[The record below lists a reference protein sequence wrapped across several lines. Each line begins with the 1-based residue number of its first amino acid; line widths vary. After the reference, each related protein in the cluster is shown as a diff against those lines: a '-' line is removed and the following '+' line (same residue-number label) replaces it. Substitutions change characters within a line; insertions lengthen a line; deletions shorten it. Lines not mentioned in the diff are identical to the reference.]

1 MSLPKA
7 VCPECSSPL
16 WHSGDCSVCTW
27 RRPQPPKAPPSP
39 RPESDHAVI
48 ACARRALD
56 SARAAGTGLR
66 LNAQEVGALSRTLA
80 DADVERAREALFEP

>member
-1 MSLPKA
+1 
-7 VCPECSSPL
+7 
-16 WHSGDCSVCTW
+16 
-27 RRPQPPKAPPSP
+27 
-39 RPESDHAVI
+39 VI

-80 DADVERAREALFEP
+80 DADVERALEALFEP